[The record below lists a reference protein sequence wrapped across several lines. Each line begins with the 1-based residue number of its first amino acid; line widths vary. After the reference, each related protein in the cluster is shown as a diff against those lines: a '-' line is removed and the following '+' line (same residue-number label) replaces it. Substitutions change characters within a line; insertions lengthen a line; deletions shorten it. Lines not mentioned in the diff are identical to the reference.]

1 MNKPHIVN
9 LIYSIFLISTGI
21 TGFVLRYLEEGDF
34 QYTSLIPSLFGIVL
48 LLLTNGIRRQNK
60 IISHVAVFLTLILA
74 VFTLVMFMKNAGNG
88 FMETRKGVIFILT
101 ILSSLSVL
109 TFYIIRFIRIK
120 NIKK

>member
-9 LIYSIFLISTGI
+9 LIYSIFLIGTGI
-21 TGFVLRYLEEGDF
+21 TGFILRYLEAGDF
-34 QYTSLIPSLFGIVL
+34 QYTSLIPSLFGIVI

-74 VFTLVMFMKNAGNG
+74 VFTLVMFIKNAGNG

-101 ILSSLSVL
+101 ILSSFSVL
-109 TFYIIRFIRIK
+109 IFYIIRFISIK
-120 NIKK
+120 SIKK

>member
-21 TGFVLRYLEEGDF
+21 TGFILRYLEAGDF

-48 LLLTNGIRRQNK
+48 LLLTRGISRQNK
-60 IISHVAVFLTLILA
+60 IISHIAVFLTLILA
-74 VFTLVMFMKNAGNG
+74 VLTLVMFIKNAGNG
-88 FMETRKGVIFILT
+88 FMETRKGVIFILI

-109 TFYIIRFIRIK
+109 TLYIIRFISIK